1 MDDYRSPVAVEGSF
15 YLREHFDDVVEF
27 NRKWVRSQT
36 KKGDSAEEIAQYDG
50 LWSVEAPLRSI
61 FRKDFG
67 LVLKSKVKHAAISSK
82 LVKPFKFTDKPLV
95 VQYEVQL
102 QVSRATN

>member
-1 MDDYRSPVAVEGSF
+1 M
-15 YLREHFDDVVEF
+15 
-27 NRKWVRSQT
+27 KSQT

-50 LWSVEAPLRSI
+50 VWSVEAPQRPI
-61 FRKDFG
+61 FRKDLG

-82 LVKPFKFTDKPLV
+82 LVKPFKFTDRPLV

-102 QVSRATN
+102 QVSAELLIELRDY